1 MTETETFDIEIN
13 DLALNESGFTK
24 FSLPLNGNSSSGS
37 NTTMMT
43 LWHEDSAKIIY
54 CHFYKSDLDR
64 SVKSLEDK
72 LLSSDE
78 LIDDNTA
85 RSLVTYFR
93 NECIIL
99 KQDKGSGFFNGNGSN
114 GKSKKSKSSN
124 KQQQGEQQQ
133 QQWKQQQQQPEP
145 PKRQFPAYKY
155 SNKGKGPLYEAII
168 LAGRPVFLKYVNG
181 SIEKYDAI
189 EEDIRIIKPLHAE
202 HYPYDPVE
210 FENMNEV
217 ARYYEV
223 ALNYNIDML
232 YLEAK
237 KIAGDYND
245 QSKDKINLLAIE
257 IISSYFQDRFPT
269 THYDIVLG
277 GKNDNLR
284 KNA

>member
-1 MTETETFDIEIN
+1 MLSQEKN
-13 DLALNESGFTK
+13 N
-24 FSLPLNGNSSSGS
+24 NSRGGEP
-37 NTTMMT
+37 TY
-43 LWHEDSAKIIY
+43 DSFRHHNSHCEKKKISA
-54 CHFYKSDLDR
+54 SDLDR

-133 QQWKQQQQQPEP
+133 QQWKQQQQPEP